1 MLPLDRP
8 ELDPKARK
16 QVVLAVGGVL
26 LGTVLQAVDGSIV
39 NVAVPQIQRQLGA
52 PLAVVGWTV
61 TGYVLASLLAMPLAA
76 SLAERVGMRS
86 YFAGSVALFTL
97 SSAACG
103 LSRGAAALIAFRV
116 LQGFGA
122 GGLLPLSQAV
132 LMSLFPGARRA
143 TAVGLVGT
151 AAVLGPLFGPP
162 LGGLLTDAFG
172 WRSIFWINL
181 PLGVASVAL
190 VLRYLRPPPAPVGRR
205 LHPDLDLGGAALLA
219 VSVTSLQLACA
230 HHPAVLPVAAFAG
243 FLFVRR
249 ERRIA
254 APAVDLSVLRHR
266 PLSGTLLAAPLYGV
280 GLYASVFLLPLLLE
294 QRLGMRAAEA
304 GVVLAVGGVASGG
317 FMLFAQPLLTRV
329 RARTLCAA
337 GAAAFAVSMLLMAR
351 VSLHG
356 AGEVVLA
363 QGLRGAG
370 TGLLYVGMQGF
381 AFESMP
387 DEDVATSASLFFL
400 LRQLGGSVGVAL
412 SAVALDQSGSAGM
425 TAAFFLLALTAPIA
439 LVPMHLWQ
447 RKPGSR
453 EAERGAQGAGPAPEA
468 M

>member
-1 MLPLDRP
+1 VDRQNRT
-8 ELDPKARK
+8 K
-16 QVVLAVGGVL
+16 VVLAIVGVL

-39 NVAVPQIQRQLGA
+39 NVAVPQIQRQLGT

-76 SLAERVGMRS
+76 SLAERIGIRE
-86 YFAGSVALFTL
+86 YFAGSVALFTGA
-97 SSAACG
+97 SVACA
-103 LSRGAAALIAFRV
+103 LSRSAGALIAFRA
-116 LQGFGA
+116 LQGLGA
-122 GGLLPLSQAV
+122 GGLLPLSQGV
-132 LMSLFPGARRA
+132 LMSLFPGGRRA

-162 LGGLLTDAFG
+162 LGGLLTDVFG
-172 WRSIFWINL
+172 WQSIFWINV

-190 VLRYLRPPPAPVGRR
+190 VLRYLHPTTPPERR
-205 LHPDLDLGGAALLA
+205 VGAALDLRGAALFA

-230 HHPAVLPVAAFAG
+230 HHTSFLPLAVGAG
-243 FLFVRR
+243 LLFVRR
-249 ERRIA
+249 ERTIA

-266 PLSGTLLAAPLYGV
+266 PLAGTLVAAPLYGI

-294 QRLGMRAAEA
+294 QRLGMKAADA
-304 GVVLAVGGVASGG
+304 GVMMAIGGVSSGG
-317 FMLFAQPLLTRV
+317 FMLSAQPLLNRF
-329 RARTLCAA
+329 RARTLCAV
-337 GAAAFAVSMLLMAR
+337 GSAAFALSMLLMAR
-351 VSLHG
+351 VSSHG
-356 AGEVVLA
+356 AGDVMLA
-363 QGLRGAG
+363 QALRGIG

-400 LRQLGGSVGVAL
+400 LRQLGGTVGVAL
-412 SAVALDQSGSAGM
+412 ASVALDRHGEEGM
-425 TAAFFLLALTAPIA
+425 TVAFFLLALTAPIS

>member
-1 MLPLDRP
+1 M
-8 ELDPKARK
+8 
-16 QVVLAVGGVL
+16 GVL

-52 PLAVVGWTV
+52 PLAVVGWAV

-76 SLAERVGMRS
+76 SLAERIGMRE
-86 YFAGSVALFTL
+86 YFAGSVAFFIAA
-97 SSAACG
+97 SAACG
-103 LSRGAAALIAFRV
+103 LSRSAGALIVFRV

-122 GGLLPLSQAV
+122 GGLLPLSQGV
-132 LMSLFPGARRA
+132 LMSLFPGGRRA
-143 TAVGLVGT
+143 PAVGLVGT

-162 LGGLLTDAFG
+162 LGGLLTDVFG
-172 WRSIFWINL
+172 WRSIFWINV
-181 PLGVASVAL
+181 PLGIASVAL
-190 VLRYLRPPPAPVGRR
+190 VLRYLHPPAPPEKRVSA
-205 LHPDLDLGGAALLA
+205 PLDWRGAALLA

-230 HHPAVLPVAAFAG
+230 HHPGFLPLAAGASL
-243 FLFVRR
+243 LFVRR
-249 ERRIA
+249 ERAIP

-266 PLSGTLLAAPLYGV
+266 PLAGTLVAAPLYGV

-294 QRLGMRAAEA
+294 QRLGMSAAMA
-304 GVVLAVGGVASGG
+304 GVVMAVGGVSSGG
-317 FMLFAQPLLTRV
+317 FMLGAQPLLNRF
-329 RARTLCAA
+329 RARNLCAA
-337 GAAAFAVSMLLMAR
+337 GAAAFAVSMLLLAR

-356 AGEVVLA
+356 AGEVVFA
-363 QGLRGAG
+363 QALRGVG

-381 AFESMP
+381 AFESVP

-412 SAVALDQSGSAGM
+412 AAVALDQHANAGM
-425 TAAFFLLALTAPIA
+425 TAAFFLLALMAPIS
-439 LVPMHLWQ
+439 LIPMHLWQ